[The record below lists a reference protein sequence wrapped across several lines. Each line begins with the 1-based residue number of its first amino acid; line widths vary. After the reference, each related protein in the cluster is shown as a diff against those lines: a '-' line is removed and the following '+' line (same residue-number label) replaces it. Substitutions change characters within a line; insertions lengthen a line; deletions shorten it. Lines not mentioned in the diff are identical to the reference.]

1 MNVKM
6 KRRTFLNTL
15 LAASFSLAC
24 MQLGVRSG
32 LLPSD
37 GLPIIQN
44 ERRKAEREALRR
56 STWEGIFYDRKN
68 RPLTIATAVGQPSE
82 VVDPSVGNIIGYRTS
97 NASDGLRK
105 QYEELLCYSSC
116 RGGGQGTQIH
126 LTLDLELQR
135 KLYNNLVKGTNG
147 CAIVYNCNT
156 GGLLAAV
163 SSRGETPY
171 DVNKYTEKSY
181 YAEVS
186 KIKEFFY
193 DPLYKKSAPGST
205 VKIIPAW
212 GLLCSNIVT
221 QNTLNT
227 PVFYDTNE
235 YHGIHNAS
243 PHHGETSLCSAVKQ
257 SLNTFFA
264 WSAETIGINDYLDI
278 CSRFGF
284 EDDQPMCR
292 LEVDGHPLGATLGLT
307 KDSPVEELRQVG
319 FGQGKL
325 SVTPYNIVLW
335 YALLAASSAS
345 QLWMPHT
352 VEYFHNPESD
362 GKDWR
367 PEYEQCLP
375 LAFFDDELLDTLRI
389 PFAQAAES
397 YGLSHPDVTG
407 IWAKTGTAETSLKG
421 RNNIYLVFSFTTVH
435 GGAYSA
441 LICQNGVDGTSSLL
455 KPKAK
460 QMLNDIMEVIS

>member
-1 MNVKM
+1 MNIKM

-15 LAASFSLAC
+15 LAGAFSLAC
-24 MQLGVRSG
+24 TQLGVRSG

-37 GLPIIQN
+37 DLPIIQN

-68 RPLTIATAVGQPSE
+68 RPLTIPTAVGQPSE
-82 VVDPSVGNIIGYRTS
+82 VVDISVGNVIGYRTS
-97 NASDGLRK
+97 TACDGLRK
-105 QYEELLCYSSC
+105 QCEEVLCYSS
-116 RGGGQGTQIH
+116 RKGGGQGTQIH

-135 KLYNNLVKGTNG
+135 KLYYDLVKGTNG
-147 CAIVYNCNT
+147 CAIVYNCTT

-171 DVNKYTEKSY
+171 DVNRYCEKFD
-181 YAEVS
+181 EFS
-186 KIKEFFY
+186 KIPEFFY
-193 DPLYKKSAPGST
+193 DPLYKKSVPGST

-212 GLLCSNIVT
+212 GLLRSNIVT
-221 QNTLNT
+221 QNTLNA

-243 PHHGETSLCSAVKQ
+243 PHYGETSLCDAVKK

-292 LEVDGHPLGATLGLT
+292 IEVDGHPLGATLGLT
-307 KDSPVEELRQVG
+307 KDSPVEELRQTG

-325 SVTPYNIVLW
+325 NVTPYNIVLW
-335 YALLAASSAS
+335 YALLAASPDAR
-345 QLWMPHT
+345 LWMPHT
-352 VEYFHNPESD
+352 VEYFHDPESD
-362 GKDWR
+362 AKDWG

-375 LAFFDDELLDTLRI
+375 RAFFDDELQEALRI

-407 IWAKTGTAETSLKG
+407 IWGKSGTAETSTKG
-421 RNNIYLVFSFTTVH
+421 SNNIYLVFSFTTAH

-460 QMLNDIMEVIS
+460 QMLNDIMEVISC